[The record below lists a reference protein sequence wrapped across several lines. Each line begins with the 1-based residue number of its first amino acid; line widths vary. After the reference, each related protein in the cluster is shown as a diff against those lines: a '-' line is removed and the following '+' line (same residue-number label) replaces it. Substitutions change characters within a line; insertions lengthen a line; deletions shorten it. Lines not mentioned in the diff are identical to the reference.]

1 MAYGISIPGRS
12 VASNYAA
19 SFRPVTTAPGFSQ
32 VKSDLV
38 ANYLM
43 QVPMLRQQMEM
54 NMAQAALKEAGS
66 MNRLKEQLDAEK
78 YAVDLAF
85 KQNKRNKTLEML
97 GQDEQAPLAIN
108 PISYLNSLTAS
119 DDSLIKALRNQKPQ
133 SGASSQLPA
142 VGGVD
147 FEKWSS
153 PEMIKAL
160 GGLTVD
166 EYLKKVTPD
175 KKTETTVET
184 ANPLTLFRQNFGKGM
199 DFTTP

>member
-85 KQNKRNKTLEML
+85 KQNKRNNTLAML
-97 GQDEQAPLAIN
+97 GQEEQAPLAIN
-108 PISYLNSLTAS
+108 PVTYLNSLTAS
-119 DDSLIKALRNQKPQ
+119 DDALIKALRNQKAQ
-133 SGASSQLPA
+133 SGASTQLPE

-147 FEKWSS
+147 FQKWTS

-160 GGLTVD
+160 GGLSVD
-166 EYLKKVTPD
+166 DYLKATTTEGQATPAA
-175 KKTETTVET
+175 KVET
-184 ANPLTLFRQNFGKGM
+184 KGTTF
-199 DFTTP
+199 FTTP

>member
-32 VKSDLV
+32 VKSDLA

-43 QVPMLRQQMEM
+43 QVPMLRQKMEM
-54 NMAQAALKEAGS
+54 EMAKDALSQAASLEGLD
-66 MNRLKEQLDAEK
+66 RRLDAEK

-85 KQNKRNKTLEML
+85 KQNKRNNTLAML
-97 GQDEQAPLAIN
+97 GQEEQAPYTI
-108 PISYLNSLTAS
+108 PPVSYLNSLTAS
-119 DDSLIKALRNQKPQ
+119 DDALIKALRNQKAQ
-133 SGASSQLPA
+133 SGASTQLPA

-147 FEKWSS
+147 FQKWTS

-160 GGLTVD
+160 GGLSVD
-166 EYLKKVTPD
+166 EYLKATTTEGQATPAA
-175 KKTETTVET
+175 KVET
-184 ANPLTLFRQNFGKGM
+184 KGTTF
-199 DFTTP
+199 FTTP

>member
-1 MAYGISIPGRS
+1 
-12 VASNYAA
+12 
-19 SFRPVTTAPGFSQ
+19 
-32 VKSDLV
+32 
-38 ANYLM
+38 
-43 QVPMLRQQMEM
+43 
-54 NMAQAALKEAGS
+54 
-66 MNRLKEQLDAEK
+66 
-78 YAVDLAF
+78 
-85 KQNKRNKTLEML
+85 
-97 GQDEQAPLAIN
+97 
-108 PISYLNSLTAS
+108 
-119 DDSLIKALRNQKPQ
+119 
-133 SGASSQLPA
+133 LPA